1 MSYNASFVSALK
13 EALNGLK
20 TVHTVGEEW
29 VSYVG
34 DIPTGGVPYCGQEV
48 NRSTYSAL
56 WAYAQAKGLVKSES
70 EWQSLYA
77 SQGGNVAFY
86 SSGNGSS
93 TFRMPRLV
101 GYVRGA
107 SSQSESG
114 SYVKEGLPN
123 IIGNLK
129 SLNSSSQYNKL
140 TTNSVASGALYVA
153 DAETSAGQIAYS
165 TTSSTGGSLGLDA
178 SRSNSIYGNSSHVT
192 PETSVVLY
200 GVYAFGEIGNTSALD
215 ASTLASALARVE
227 SNIANF
233 DSTIENKLGSI
244 TSVVD
249 AWSSGTNWYRVYS
262 DGWIEQGGFVSANGN
277 STNVT
282 FLKAFSNTNYSLVC
296 GYVSSSSGSS
306 VQHREIAI
314 ATSRSATGFACQT
327 SSSSYC
333 VGKSWFACGY

>member
-20 TVHTVGEEW
+20 TVHQVGEEW

-56 WAYAQAKGLVKSES
+56 WEYANAKGLVKPES

-77 SQGGNVAFY
+77 SQGGNVAYY

-123 IIGNLK
+123 ISGRVDLGRGI
-129 SLNSSSQYNKL
+129 SSGSSNGAFYQEPVSVGSSG
-140 TTNSVASGALYVA
+140 TGSVASSEISIFM
-153 DAETSAGQIAYS
+153 DAAN
-165 TTSSTGGSLGLDA
+165 
-178 SRSNSIYGNSSHVT
+178 SNAIYGNSSHVT

-200 GVYAFGEIGNTSALD
+200 GVYAFGEVSNVDALD
-215 ASTLASALARVE
+215 AGTLASALARVE
-227 SNIANF
+227 SN
-233 DSTIENKLGSI
+233 
-244 TSVVD
+244 VVKP
-249 AWSSGTNWYRVYS
+249 ARYVTEKWSSGTSWYTKYS
-262 DGWIEQGGFVSANGN
+262 DGWVEQGGWVDITSCNQNGTVTFPVAFVDTNYTVVTTGGRKDGNGN
-277 STNVT
+277 GEMHLCNKT
-282 FLKAFSNTNYSLVC
+282 NTNFTYHMT
-296 GYVSSSSGSS
+296 SGSS
-306 VQHREIAI
+306 YWANYAQW
-314 ATSRSATGFACQT
+314 
-327 SSSSYC
+327 Y
-333 VGKSWFACGY
+333 ACGY

>member
-20 TVHTVGEEW
+20 TVHQVGEEW

-34 DIPTGGVPYCGQEV
+34 DVPTGGVPYCGQEV

-56 WAYAQAKGLVKSES
+56 WEYANAKGLVKSES
-70 EWQSLYA
+70 EWQSLYNA
-77 SQGGNVAFY
+77 QGGNVAFY

-123 IIGNLK
+123 ITGNLATLY
-129 SLNSSSQYNKL
+129 SAREENNGAFSADGDQA
-140 TTNSVASGALYVA
+140 ASAAGGLYGHKFL
-153 DAETSAGQIAYS
+153 SF
-165 TTSSTGGSLGLDA
+165 DA
-178 SRSNSIYGNSSHVT
+178 SRCSPIYGNSTHVT

-215 ASTLASALARVE
+215 ASALASALARVE
-227 SNIANF
+227 SNLVKPVRYV
-233 DSTIENKLGSI
+233 TEK
-244 TSVVD
+244 
-249 AWSSGTNWYRVYS
+249 WSSGENWYVKYN
-262 DGWIEQGGFVSANGN
+262 DGWIEQGGLNTSKDAWVVVSVTLNTPFA
-277 STNVT
+277 ST
-282 FLKAFSNTNYSLVC
+282 AYSVFF
-296 GYVSSSSGSS
+296 
-306 VQHREIAI
+306 QFAQ
-314 ATSRSATGFACQT
+314 SATGSAVESTGNALQT
-327 SSSSYC
+327 KKTTSFNFFNCATAGTQTGTY
-333 VGKSWFACGY
+333 WHACGF